1 MVKRL
6 LAWLLAAFF
15 CFGAWSNVYPSEAII
30 GNYSRWGYPDWFHYV
45 TAAMELTVA
54 VLLIAARTRWL
65 GAITGVVVMVA
76 AVATVTA
83 HDGIRHAALPVSI
96 LVLLVITAV
105 SSIRTFGIAGRRN
118 ESS

>member
-54 VLLIAARTRWL
+54 VLLIAARTNGRVVDPHVRHRWP
-65 GAITGVVVMVA
+65 AQ
-76 AVATVTA
+76 
-83 HDGIRHAALPVSI
+83 
-96 LVLLVITAV
+96 
-105 SSIRTFGIAGRRN
+105 
-118 ESS
+118 